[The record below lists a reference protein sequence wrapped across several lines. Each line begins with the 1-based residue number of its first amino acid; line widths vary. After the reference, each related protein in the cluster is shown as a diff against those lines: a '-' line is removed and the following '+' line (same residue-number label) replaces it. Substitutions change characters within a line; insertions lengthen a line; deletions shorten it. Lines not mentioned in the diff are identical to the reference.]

1 MSKIAW
7 LHFDYITKGET
18 ENLAQITAGIH
29 LAAENGAAYI
39 LTPELAVQGYHFTQQ
54 GKPYVIHTDL
64 CALLQPVLHRKVVTV
79 HHVQAKANV
88 AVTTVAH
95 AATKLLA
102 IPAQRPQVARL
113 DGVFIRINSGH
124 SFAFVR
130 SAKSMSVSPSCR

>member
-39 LTPELAVQGYHFTQQ
+39 LSPELAVQGYHFTQQ

-64 CALLQPVLHRKVVTV
+64 CALLQPVLQAAAKRRVWIFRPGCWRSMPLPCCIGKRG
-79 HHVQAKANV
+79 HHDTFK
-88 AVTTVAH
+88 H
-95 AATKLLA
+95 AGYDSY
-102 IPAQRPQVARL
+102 RRL
-113 DGVFIRINSGH
+113 
-124 SFAFVR
+124 
-130 SAKSMSVSPSCR
+130 